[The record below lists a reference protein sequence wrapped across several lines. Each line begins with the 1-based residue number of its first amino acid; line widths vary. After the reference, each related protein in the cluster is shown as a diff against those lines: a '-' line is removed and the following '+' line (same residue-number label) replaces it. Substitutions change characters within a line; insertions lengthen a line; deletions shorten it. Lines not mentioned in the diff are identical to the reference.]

1 MKVLPSTLRSII
13 LASVVSSTSIHVAA
27 QRPVP
32 NELRF
37 LKGEDTDGC
46 DAGAALGIG
55 TIFAQAAEGIARQPE
70 AEGKIMRASVIGAV
84 LARSACEPIE
94 DIVNDDFV
102 AALDKVYQ
110 YYGVV

>member
-13 LASVVSSTSIHVAA
+13 LASVASSTSIHVAA

-37 LKGEDTDGC
+37 LKGEDKDGC
-46 DAGAALGIG
+46 GAGAALGIG
-55 TIFAQAAEGIARQPE
+55 TIFAQVAEGIARQPGGE
-70 AEGKIMRASVIGAV
+70 KEIVRAGVIGAV

-94 DIVNDDFV
+94 DIANQDLLD
-102 AALDKVYQ
+102 ALDEVYE
-110 YYGVV
+110 YFN